1 MAETNIQKAA
11 DFART
16 SEIYFVEHF
25 KKDIHVLMEVLGL
38 TRKIEKQ
45 PGQNVKTYKVTGEL
59 ADGTVG
65 EGEDIPLSKY
75 KTEVA
80 DVFELTVKKW
90 RKQTTLE
97 AINDKGYEQAV
108 TDTDDA
114 MRRDIQSGIRKDFF
128 DFLGTGTATA
138 TGKDLQATLAD
149 CWGELQVLFEDYS
162 VADSDFLYMVNPKDI
177 SGYLGEKDI
186 TVQTA
191 FGMTY
196 VKGFLGLYDVLVY
209 SGVPKGTVYATA
221 KQNIILY
228 YTNPTNADIAKAFDF
243 TTDETGLVGVH
254 HDSTYRNLT
263 TETVAICGCAL
274 FAELIDH
281 LIEAT
286 IGGAQAAKAAKA

>member
-25 KKDIHVLMEVLGL
+25 QKDIHVLMEVLGL
-38 TRKIEKQ
+38 TRKIEKR
-45 PGQNVKTYKVTGEL
+45 PGQTIKTYTVTGEL
-59 ADGTVG
+59 ADGAVG

-108 TDTDDA
+108 IDTDDA
-114 MRRDIQSGIRKDFF
+114 MRRDIQNGIRKDFF
-128 DFLGTGTATA
+128 EFLKSGTATA
-138 TGKDLQATLAD
+138 AGNSLQATLAD
-149 CWGELQVLFEDYS
+149 CWGELKVLFEDYS
-162 VADSDFLYMVNPKDI
+162 IEDTGFIYMVNPKDI
-177 SGYLGEKDI
+177 SGFLGDKDV

-196 VKGFLGLYDVLVY
+196 VEKFLGLYDVLSY
-209 SGVPKGTVYATA
+209 SGVPQGKVYATA
-221 KQNIILY
+221 KNNIILY
-228 YTNPTNADIAKAFDF
+228 YTNPTNADIAKAFEF

-263 TETVAICGCAL
+263 TETVAICGCKL

-281 LIEAT
+281 LIVAT
-286 IGGAQAAKAAKA
+286 IGGTQAAKSAKA